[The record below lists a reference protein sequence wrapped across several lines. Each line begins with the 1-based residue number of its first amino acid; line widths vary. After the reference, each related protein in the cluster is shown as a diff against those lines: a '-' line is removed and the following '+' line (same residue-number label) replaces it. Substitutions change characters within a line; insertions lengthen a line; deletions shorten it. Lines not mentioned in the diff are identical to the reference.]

1 MKQAS
6 DREALILF
14 ILPSILGKGK
24 QALEWR
30 KSSMEWKKALLIHHL
45 HAGKA
50 NRENAVGLVT
60 GVLAPAIRELVVV
73 RTDEPGE
80 GEKLCRERGE
90 EFEVVFILGGDGTVH
105 ECVNGLASLQ
115 HPPQIG
121 ILPGGTCNDF
131 ARSLG
136 LSPDVETA
144 AQQLLTGRAAAVDVG
159 RADNR
164 VFTNFFGIGLI
175 SDTSQ
180 NINENLK
187 GALGK
192 VSYFISTLQT
202 ISRSEP
208 FHYELEVDG
217 EWMEGEAVMIYAA
230 NGRFLG
236 TNALPFAPDALQ
248 DGKLDVLIIH
258 ETGIPLMREVLSH
271 KPEGEWQPR
280 NESISYFK
288 AAALQIKTDA
298 PMPADTDGELY
309 MQTPAELSVLA
320 GHLHFLIGAG
330 E

>member
-1 MKQAS
+1 
-6 DREALILF
+6 
-14 ILPSILGKGK
+14 
-24 QALEWR
+24 
-30 KSSMEWKKALLIHHL
+30 MEWNKALLIHHL

-50 NRENAVGLVT
+50 NRENTLGLVT
-60 GVLAPAIRELVVV
+60 GVLAPAIHELVVV

-80 GEKLCRERGE
+80 GEKLCRKRGE
-90 EFEVVFILGGDGTVH
+90 EFDVVFILGGDGTVH

-115 HPPQIG
+115 NPPQIG
-121 ILPGGTCNDF
+121 VLPGGTCNDF

-136 LSPDVETA
+136 ISPDAETA
-144 AQQLLTGRAAAVDVG
+144 AQEMLSGRVISVDVG
-159 RADNR
+159 RADDR

-175 SDTSQ
+175 SEASQ

-202 ISRSEP
+202 ITRSDP
-208 FHYELEVDG
+208 FQYELEIDG
-217 EWMEGEAVMIYAA
+217 ERTTGEAVMIYAA

-258 ETGIPLMREVLSH
+258 ETGIPLLREVLSH

-288 AAALQIKTDA
+288 ASTLKIKTA
-298 PMPADTDGELY
+298 VPMPADTDGELY
-309 MQTPAELSVLA
+309 METPAELSVLA
-320 GHLHFLIGAG
+320 GHLHFLTGA
-330 E
+330 EE

>member
-1 MKQAS
+1 
-6 DREALILF
+6 
-14 ILPSILGKGK
+14 
-24 QALEWR
+24 
-30 KSSMEWKKALLIHHL
+30 MEWNKALLIHHQ

-50 NRENAVGLVT
+50 SRESTVGLAA
-60 GVLAPAIRELVVV
+60 GVLAPAVHEMVVV

-80 GEKLCRERGE
+80 GEQLCRERGE
-90 EFEVVFILGGDGTVH
+90 EFDVVFILGGDGTVH

-115 HPPQIG
+115 QPPPIG
-121 ILPGGTCNDF
+121 VLPGGTCNDF

-136 LSPDVETA
+136 ISPDVETA
-144 AQQLLTGRAAAVDVG
+144 AQELLSGRMITVDVG
-159 RADNR
+159 KANDR

-175 SDTSQ
+175 SETSQ

-208 FHYELEVDG
+208 FHYELEMDG
-217 EWMEGEAVMIYAA
+217 ERAEGDAVMIYAA

-236 TNALPFAPDALQ
+236 TNALPFAADALQ
-248 DGKLDVLIIH
+248 DGQLDVLIIH
-258 ETGIPLMREVLSH
+258 ETGIPLLREVLSL
-271 KPEGEWQPR
+271 KPEGAWQPR

-288 AAALQIKTDA
+288 ASTLTIKTDA

-320 GHLHFLIGAG
+320 GHLRFLTGTG

>member
-1 MKQAS
+1 
-6 DREALILF
+6 
-14 ILPSILGKGK
+14 
-24 QALEWR
+24 
-30 KSSMEWKKALLIHHL
+30 MEWNKALLIHHQ

-50 NRENAVGLVT
+50 SRESTVGLAA
-60 GVLAPAIRELVVV
+60 GVLAPAVHEMVVV

-80 GEKLCRERGE
+80 GEQLCRERGE
-90 EFEVVFILGGDGTVH
+90 EFDVVFILGGDGTVH

-115 HPPQIG
+115 QPPPIG
-121 ILPGGTCNDF
+121 VLPGGTCNDF

-136 LSPDVETA
+136 ISPDVETA
-144 AQQLLTGRAAAVDVG
+144 AQELLSGRMITVDVG
-159 RADNR
+159 KANDR

-175 SDTSQ
+175 SETSQ

-217 EWMEGEAVMIYAA
+217 ERAEGEAVMIYAA

-236 TNALPFAPDALQ
+236 TNALPFAADALQ
-248 DGKLDVLIIH
+248 DGQLDVLIIH
-258 ETGIPLMREVLSH
+258 ETGIPLLREVLSH
-271 KPEGEWQPR
+271 KPEGAWQPR

-288 AAALQIKTDA
+288 ASALTIKTDA

-320 GHLHFLIGAG
+320 GHLRFLTGTG

>member
-1 MKQAS
+1 
-6 DREALILF
+6 
-14 ILPSILGKGK
+14 
-24 QALEWR
+24 
-30 KSSMEWKKALLIHHL
+30 MEWNKALLIHHQ

-50 NRENAVGLVT
+50 SRENTVGLAA
-60 GVLAPAIRELVVV
+60 GVLAPAVHEMVVV

-80 GEKLCRERGE
+80 GEQLCRERGE
-90 EFEVVFILGGDGTVH
+90 EFDVVFILGGDGTVH

-115 HPPQIG
+115 QSPPIG
-121 ILPGGTCNDF
+121 VLPGGTCNDF

-136 LSPDVETA
+136 ISPDVETA
-144 AQQLLTGRAAAVDVG
+144 AQELLSGRMITVDVG
-159 RADNR
+159 KANDR

-175 SDTSQ
+175 SETSQ

-217 EWMEGEAVMIYAA
+217 ERAEGEAVMIYAA

-236 TNALPFAPDALQ
+236 TNALPFAADALQ
-248 DGKLDVLIIH
+248 DGQLDVLIIH
-258 ETGIPLMREVLSH
+258 ETGIPLLREVLSH
-271 KPEGEWQPR
+271 KPEGAWQPR

-288 AAALQIKTDA
+288 ASTLTIKTDA

-320 GHLHFLIGAG
+320 GHLRFLTGTG